1 MKKLTFYICVHF
13 SVRFPKPK
21 LVNRFITAISHLQP
35 VLLNHASTN
44 HMNYDNFLAFQH
56 RLHKNMYF
64 LSFHLGLLVI
74 QEQILFLKKRVISDS
89 KCVITHHTMQY
100 RLKIQKS
107 KIQGSCTFSIYCSV
121 FLFLSHVHCVYI
133 MSQAYYLL
141 SSEPRFLSNF
151 SVQAHLLQ
159 TLDLWDPRLN
169 FEK

>member
-44 HMNYDNFLAFQH
+44 RMNYDNFLAFQH
-56 RLHKNMYF
+56 RLHRNMYF

-74 QEQILFLKKRVISDS
+74 QEQILFLKKRYVISDS

-121 FLFLSHVHCVYI
+121 FLFLSHVHCVVLERTGYFQTSNFPNLNI
-133 MSQAYYLL
+133 I
-141 SSEPRFLSNF
+141 EPRTFRTQVRISRSNF
-151 SVQAHLLQ
+151 E
-159 TLDLWDPRLN
+159 P
-169 FEK
+169 